1 MQRVR
6 VWNALSLLR
15 FMLQIADSAL
25 DRRQLIL
32 QNLQLLLQVCLHAAQ
47 HVRQPGLVCR
57 AHIMCCLSQTNRP
70 THAK

>member
-1 MQRVR
+1 MQRVW

-32 QNLQLLLQVCLHAAQ
+32 QNLQLLLQVRLHAAQ
-47 HVRQPGLVCR
+47 HVRQPVLACR
-57 AHIMCCLSQTNRP
+57 AHIMCCVSQTSQP
-70 THAK
+70 TYAK